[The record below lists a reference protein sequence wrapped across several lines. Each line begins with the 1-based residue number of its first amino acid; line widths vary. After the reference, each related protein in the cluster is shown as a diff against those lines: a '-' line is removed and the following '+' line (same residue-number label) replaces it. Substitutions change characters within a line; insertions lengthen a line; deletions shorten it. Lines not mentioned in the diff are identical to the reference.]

1 MADLTL
7 DLYAHYE
14 ALYDVLDTALM
25 IPVVPVTSYEDQTG
39 QESIELPYVTYRQEV
54 ERSPYGTRAGG
65 SAKILRSNW
74 LISAY
79 ARDLDDAI
87 GYANTAVASLID
99 ENITTTDGYETT
111 ALEIT
116 GFMPLFEREGP
127 NYVVHTRIMWERS
140 R

>member
-1 MADLTL
+1 M

-14 ALYDVLDTALM
+14 ALYAELDAALV

-39 QESIELPYVTYRQEV
+39 QASIELPYLVYRQEV

-65 SAKILRSNW
+65 SAKVLRSNW
-74 LISAY
+74 LLSSY
-79 ARDLDDAI
+79 ATDLDEAI
-87 GYANTAVASLID
+87 ANANTAVNAVID
-99 ENITTTDGYETT
+99 GTFTTTDGYTTT
-111 ALEIT
+111 ACELT

-127 NYVVHTRIMWERS
+127 NYVVHARILWERS